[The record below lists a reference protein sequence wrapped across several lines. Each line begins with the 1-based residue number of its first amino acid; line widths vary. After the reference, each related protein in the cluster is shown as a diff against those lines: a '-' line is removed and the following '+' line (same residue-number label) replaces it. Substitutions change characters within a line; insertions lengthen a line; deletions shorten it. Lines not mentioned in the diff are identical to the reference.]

1 MAYKR
6 KKNDVFFIDGKAYR
20 ITFHRDFVQCDK
32 CDLTKKQCNELK
44 MPCKYYSLAH
54 ATLKRVTN
62 P

>member
-6 KKNDVFFIDGKAYR
+6 KKNDVFFIDGKSYR
-20 ITFHRDFVQCDK
+20 ITFHRDFVLCDK

-44 MPCKYYSLAH
+44 MPCKHYSLTH